1 MMEAAYINDY
11 GSLDNV
17 RIGEMRK
24 PTIRPG
30 YALIKMKA
38 ASVNPID
45 WKIVKGDLK
54 PLFKAKFPLR
64 LGSDGAGIIE
74 GLGTDIIGFEVG
86 DSVYFRCDK
95 LETGTYAQYYLI
107 PAGLMARIPANM
119 SFTEAAA
126 IPLAGLTAAQ
136 ALSERAGLKVGD
148 KVLIHAGAGGVGT
161 FAIQYAK
168 AMGALVATTAST
180 KRFELLTELGA
191 DVLIDYHTQNVEDEL
206 SGYDIVLDSLGE
218 SVQEASFKTMKP
230 GGTFVTLLGIPEPN
244 VVSDMTKNPIIR
256 LVSKLHHKKQ
266 KRRAGKYNLQFKH
279 HWMRPDGA
287 QLAEI
292 AGLIEAG
299 KIKAIID
306 STFPLVQ
313 VGDAFARSMTGRAQ
327 GKIIITMD

>member
-1 MMEAAYINDY
+1 MPFI
-11 GSLDNV
+11 
-17 RIGEMRK
+17 
-24 PTIRPG
+24 
-30 YALIKMKA
+30 
-38 ASVNPID
+38 
-45 WKIVKGDLK
+45 
-54 PLFKAKFPLR
+54 
-64 LGSDGAGIIE
+64 
-74 GLGTDIIGFEVG
+74 
-86 DSVYFRCDK
+86 
-95 LETGTYAQYYLI
+95 
-107 PAGLMARIPANM
+107 
-119 SFTEAAA
+119 EAAA

-136 ALSERAGLKVGD
+136 ALSERAGLKAGD

-168 AMGALVATTAST
+168 AMGAFVATTAST

-230 GGTFVTLLGIPEPN
+230 GGTFVTLLGIPEPA

-266 KRRAGKYNLQFKH
+266 KRGSGKYDLHFKH

-292 AGLIEAG
+292 AKLIEVG

-306 STFPLVQ
+306 STFPLAQ
-313 VGDAFARSMTGRAQ
+313 TAEAFARSMTGRAQ
-327 GKIIITMD
+327 GKIIITMG